1 MSIFNKLFLLSLLCI
16 VLYFLLSNHPNYAP
30 LRNALLVIAI
40 ILVVLIVLIYVIA
53 RFWWLFLALI
63 AVFTVA
69 LFLAFQN
76 YQILVVEKEKATQQ
90 SIPLLQQWR

>member
-1 MSIFNKLFLLSLLCI
+1 MSIFSKLFVMSVICA
-16 VLYFLLSNHPNYAP
+16 VLWFLIGNHPNYAP

-53 RFWWLFLALI
+53 RFWWLFLALL

-76 YQILVVEKEKATQQ
+76 YQIFVFEKERTTTQQ
-90 SIPLLQQWR
+90 SIPLLQQR